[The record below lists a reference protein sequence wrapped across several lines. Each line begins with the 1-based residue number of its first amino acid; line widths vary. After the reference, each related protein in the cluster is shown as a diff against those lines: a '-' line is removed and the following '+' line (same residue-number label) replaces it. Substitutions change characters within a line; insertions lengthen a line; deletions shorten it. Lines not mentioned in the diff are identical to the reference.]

1 MLKELAV
8 TPDAV
13 KAYLDS
19 RPRWIRWR
27 EWLAGHRYALAA
39 FPDRVRPLVV
49 VAHARRDSLK
59 ALEMVRAVERDWGD
73 APQACRNTYEQILE
87 SSPKLVII
95 QFHRTNICGCLGHRH
110 VIVKEQPF
118 AEPHDALGGD
128 PAGELDIAFER
139 VETWV
144 ALPLSDIAL
153 DAQFAAGSRL
163 QEFHATRLRLQ
174 FLSILLHEID
184 HMVRTQEPETSI
196 RERSLRFYHDA
207 LAHYVENAKASL
219 SLTIDRSFSRFE
231 QD

>member
-73 APQACRNTYEQILE
+73 APQACLNTYEQ
-87 SSPKLVII
+87 S
-95 QFHRTNICGCLGHRH
+95 
-110 VIVKEQPF
+110 
-118 AEPHDALGGD
+118 
-128 PAGELDIAFER
+128 R
-139 VETWV
+139 VC
-144 ALPLSDIAL
+144 S
-153 DAQFAAGSRL
+153 
-163 QEFHATRLRLQ
+163 
-174 FLSILLHEID
+174 
-184 HMVRTQEPETSI
+184 
-196 RERSLRFYHDA
+196 
-207 LAHYVENAKASL
+207 
-219 SLTIDRSFSRFE
+219 
-231 QD
+231 